1 MKLSVIFRVITVSIF
16 WVAIGLFVYWFF
28 ELEGKIPAVALMSL
42 GTALVTYFAR
52 LPKNKGFSFLF
63 HLMVLAIPGICA
75 ATELVGIPV
84 MIYGMGIGVISYI
97 TKLADSTS
105 MDKGNWF
112 GAIVLVILYL
122 LGAIMDYSMMGIHLA
137 ILIAYTFLVFVEA
150 NLYQSEEYIEKVGY
164 HAVFDAKKVK
174 NASYMIILTIA
185 GGILII
191 CIIATLM
198 GKTPPLAALSAFL
211 CAKWKVLFKFLKR
224 VKYQEMDNS
233 HNIDSGEVINPVE
246 DELQN
251 GEEEI
256 QEIIASNSDIFVMSL
271 LLSAFIVC
279 CLYIIYAVIKKLYKK
294 FLQFENS
301 GVQEEHINLKKE
313 KKVKENPAA
322 EDKYYNNRTAIR
334 KIYKKRI
341 KGKRFGRRDDLKNC
355 TPMEQLDKSL
365 QDGNEVSLE
374 MVELYEKARYSKEEI
389 TKTDVK
395 NMNKI

>member
-1 MKLSVIFRVITVSIF
+1 MKLSVIFRIITVSIF
-16 WVAIGLFVYWFF
+16 WAAIGLFVYWFF
-28 ELEGKIPAVALMSL
+28 ELDGKIPAVALMSL
-42 GTALVTYFAR
+42 STALVTYFAR

-84 MIYGMGIGVISYI
+84 MIYGMGIAVISYI
-97 TKLADSTS
+97 TKLADSAA
-105 MDKGNWF
+105 MDRGNWF
-112 GAIVLVILYL
+112 GTIVLVILYL
-122 LGAIMDYSMMGIHLA
+122 LGAIMDYNMMGIHLA

-150 NLYQSEEYIEKVGY
+150 NLYQCEEYIEKVGY
-164 HAVFDAKKVK
+164 HAVFNAKKVK
-174 NASYMIILTIA
+174 SASYTIILTIA
-185 GGILII
+185 GGILVI

-198 GKTPPLAALSAFL
+198 GKIPPFAALSAFM
-211 CAKWKVLFKFLKR
+211 CTKWKTLFKFLKR
-224 VKYQEMDNS
+224 VKYKGTDNS
-233 HNIDSGEVINPVE
+233 TNIDSGEVINPVE
-246 DELQN
+246 DELPN

-279 CLYIIYAVIKKLYKK
+279 CLYIVYAVIKKLYKK
-294 FLQFENS
+294 FLQFENE
-301 GVQEEHINLKKE
+301 GVQEEHLSTKK
-313 KKVKENPAA
+313 KKKAKENPAE
-322 EDKYYNNRTAIR
+322 EDKYYNNRTAVR

-365 QDGNEVSLE
+365 QDGNEVSKE

-389 TKTDVK
+389 TKNDVK
-395 NMNKI
+395 NMEKI